1 MITRWK
7 IFLLMI
13 MIGKNGKSNN
23 TNNSMIL
30 LIDSDFDL
38 SKIKTIKKDF
48 HYNQII
54 SFDYNSHKNL
64 NLGSIEHET
73 SDKFITQENTNEIQ
87 NHLYIFSKWYDVK
100 SIQKYF
106 MIGDLNIGQLL
117 QEQFIDYMIKFL
129 KKFFEFKKIHE
140 KFPNSTFISSGILY
154 EISAIFSS
162 NVQKIDTDE
171 EVNYDF
177 VHDKVRIDLNLGKNK
192 INFSLSSSKYKK
204 IKHFSEKFT
213 QSLFEPKATPNS
225 RNVLLVELS
234 TEIYQNLLEESRN
247 HNVNL
252 IQFGIRRPAIWSMNT
267 FKIIKNS
274 KCGIIT
280 PDSLID
286 SKLKIKIQEQKNLIT
301 NQISDLYKQDE
312 ILSKYFSYDGYSFW
326 HTIKPII
333 QKLFEKK
340 VEEIARDIQTIK
352 TLFQRIKIDTIMVS
366 SEIGITEQIVI
377 SESKKHGIKLILL
390 QHGIYYD
397 TKEAVGTNLSK
408 GLYPIKSDKFLVW
421 GKISENNLKNIDIIE
436 PTKLKIIG
444 HPKYDSWKSISMG
457 KDSSSVLLTLT
468 GPEHMFIQGHQI
480 SNIIKFENHV
490 EQICRTVVAMKKKLI
505 IKIHPS
511 FHVFDFSEMI
521 KKISSDIEVISTG
534 SIMELINSC
543 DIMIA
548 TNYTTA
554 ILESYLLQKPVICL
568 PIIDYNLGIPTLFDF
583 NAETNISIEKLQ
595 MTLEK
600 LLHDKNFKNK
610 IIQRQNE
617 FIENYLA
624 NYGSSSKKLL
634 EYIETI

>member
-23 TNNSMIL
+23 TNSSVIL

-38 SKIKTIKKDF
+38 SKIKSIKKDF
-48 HYNQII
+48 QYDKVI

-64 NLGSIEHET
+64 NLENTKHEI
-73 SDKFITQENTNEIQ
+73 SDEFIKQKETNEIQ
-87 NHLYIFSKWYDVK
+87 NYLYTFSKWYDVK

-106 MIGDLNIGQLL
+106 MIEDLNIGQLL

-154 EISAIFSS
+154 KISAIFSS
-162 NVQKIDTDE
+162 NVQKIDTDD

-234 TEIYQNLLEESRN
+234 TEIYQNLLEESRR

-252 IQFGIRRPAIWSMNT
+252 IQFGIRRPAIWNMNT

-286 SKLKIKIQEQKNLIT
+286 SELKIKIQEQKNLIT
-301 NQISDLYKQDE
+301 NQISDLYKQNE

-326 HTIKPII
+326 YTIKPII

-352 TLFQRIKIDTIMVS
+352 ILFQRIKIDTIMIS

-397 TKEAVGTNLSK
+397 TKEAIETNLSK

-444 HPKYDSWKSISMG
+444 HPKYDSWKSISMS

-490 EQICRTVVAMKKKLI
+490 EQICRAVIAMKKKLI

-543 DIMIA
+543 DVMIA
-548 TNYTTA
+548 TNHTTA
-554 ILESYLLQKPVICL
+554 ILESYLLQKPVIYL

-583 NAETNISIEKLQ
+583 NEETNISIEKLQ

-600 LLHDKNFKNK
+600 LLCDKNFKNK
-610 IIQRQNE
+610 TIQRQNE
-617 FIENYLA
+617 FVENYLTDHE
-624 NYGSSSKKLL
+624 NSSKKLL

>member
-1 MITRWK
+1 
-7 IFLLMI
+7 

-129 KKFFEFKKIHE
+129 KKFFEFKKIYE

-162 NVQKIDTDE
+162 NVQKIDTDK

-177 VHDKVRIDLNLGKNK
+177 VHDNVRIDLNLGKNK

-340 VEEIARDIQTIK
+340 VEEIARNIQTIK
-352 TLFQRIKIDTIMVS
+352 ILFQRIKIDTIMIS

-397 TKEAVGTNLSK
+397 TKEAVETNLSK

-490 EQICRTVVAMKKKLI
+490 EQICRTVIAMKKKLI

-568 PIIDYNLGIPTLFDF
+568 PIIDYNLGTPTLFDF

-610 IIQRQNE
+610 TIQRQNE
-617 FIENYLA
+617 FVENYLIDRE
-624 NYGSSSKKLL
+624 NSSKKLL

>member
-1 MITRWK
+1 MIKRWK

-23 TNNSMIL
+23 TNSSVIL

-38 SKIKTIKKDF
+38 SKIKSIKKDF
-48 HYNQII
+48 QYDKVI

-64 NLGSIEHET
+64 NLENTKHEI
-73 SDKFITQENTNEIQ
+73 SDEFIKQKETNEIQ
-87 NHLYIFSKWYDVK
+87 NYLYTFSKWYDVK

-106 MIGDLNIGQLL
+106 MIEDLNIGQLL

-154 EISAIFSS
+154 KISAIFSS
-162 NVQKIDTDE
+162 NVQKIDTDD

-234 TEIYQNLLEESRN
+234 TEIYQNLLEESRR

-252 IQFGIRRPAIWSMNT
+252 IQFGIRRPAIWNMNT

-286 SKLKIKIQEQKNLIT
+286 SELKIKIQEQKNLIT
-301 NQISDLYKQDE
+301 NQISDLYKQNE

-326 HTIKPII
+326 YTIKPII

-352 TLFQRIKIDTIMVS
+352 ILFQRIKIDTIMIS

-397 TKEAVGTNLSK
+397 TKEAIETNLSK

-444 HPKYDSWKSISMG
+444 HPKYDSWKSISMS

-490 EQICRTVVAMKKKLI
+490 EHICRAVIAMKKKLI

-543 DIMIA
+543 DVMIA
-548 TNYTTA
+548 TNHTTA
-554 ILESYLLQKPVICL
+554 ILESYLLQKPVIYL

-583 NAETNISIEKLQ
+583 NEETNISIEKLQ

-600 LLHDKNFKNK
+600 LLCDKNFKNK
-610 IIQRQNE
+610 TIQRQNE
-617 FIENYLA
+617 FVENYLTDHE
-624 NYGSSSKKLL
+624 NSSKKLL

>member
-13 MIGKNGKSNN
+13 MIGKNGKSN
-23 TNNSMIL
+23 SISKSAIL
-30 LIDSDFDL
+30 LIDSDSNL
-38 SKIKTIKKDF
+38 SKIKTTKKDF
-48 HYNQII
+48 HWNKII
-54 SFDYNSHKNL
+54 SFDYDSHKNL
-64 NLGSIEHET
+64 NLENIEHET
-73 SDKFITQENTNEIQ
+73 SDEFITQEETNEIQ
-87 NHLYIFSKWYDVK
+87 NHLYTFSKWYDVK

-106 MIGDLNIGQLL
+106 MIEDLNIGQLL

-213 QSLFEPKATPNS
+213 QSLFEPKDTPNS

-234 TEIYQNLLEESRN
+234 TEIYQNLLEESTN

-312 ILSKYFSYDGYSFW
+312 ILSKYFSYKGYSFW

-340 VEEIARDIQTIK
+340 VEEISRNIQTIK
-352 TLFQRIKIDTIMVS
+352 TLFQRIKIDTIMIS

-490 EQICRTVVAMKKKLI
+490 EQICRTVIAMEKKLI

-521 KKISSDIEVISTG
+521 KKISSDIEIISTG
-534 SIMELINSC
+534 SIMELINSS

-548 TNYTTA
+548 TNHTTA

-568 PIIDYNLGIPTLFDF
+568 PIIDYNLGTPTLFDF
-583 NAETNISIEKLQ
+583 NAETNISIKNLQ

-600 LLHDKNFKNK
+600 LLHDMNFKNK
-610 IIQRQNE
+610 TIQRQNE
-617 FIENYLA
+617 FVENYLTDRE
-624 NYGSSSKKLL
+624 NSSKKLL

>member
-13 MIGKNGKSNN
+13 MIGKNGKSNSISKS
-23 TNNSMIL
+23 TIL
-30 LIDSDFDL
+30 LIDSDSNL
-38 SKIKTIKKDF
+38 SKIKTTKKDF
-48 HYNQII
+48 HWNKII
-54 SFDYNSHKNL
+54 SFDYDSHKNL
-64 NLGSIEHET
+64 NLENIEHET
-73 SDKFITQENTNEIQ
+73 SDEFITQEETNEIQ
-87 NHLYIFSKWYDVK
+87 NHLYTFSKWYDVK

-106 MIGDLNIGQLL
+106 MVGDLNIGQLL

-129 KKFFEFKKIHE
+129 KKFFEFKKIYE

-234 TEIYQNLLEESRN
+234 TEIYQNLLDESRN
-247 HNVNL
+247 YNVNL

-286 SKLKIKIQEQKNLIT
+286 SKLKIKIQEQENLIT

-312 ILSKYFSYDGYSFW
+312 ILFKYFSYDGYSFW

-352 TLFQRIKIDTIMVS
+352 TLFQRIKIDTIMIS

-421 GKISENNLKNIDIIE
+421 GKISENNLKNISIIE

-521 KKISSDIEVISTG
+521 KKISSDIEIISTG

-595 MTLEK
+595 MSLEK

-610 IIQRQNE
+610 TIQRQDE
-617 FIENYLA
+617 FVKNYLTERE
-624 NYGSSSKKLL
+624 NSSKKLL

>member
-23 TNNSMIL
+23 TNSSVIL

-38 SKIKTIKKDF
+38 SKIKSIKKDF
-48 HYNQII
+48 QYDKVI

-64 NLGSIEHET
+64 NLENTKHEI
-73 SDKFITQENTNEIQ
+73 SDEFIKQKETNEIQ
-87 NHLYIFSKWYDVK
+87 NYLYTFSKWYDVK

-106 MIGDLNIGQLL
+106 MIEDLNIGQLL

-154 EISAIFSS
+154 KISAIFSS
-162 NVQKIDTDE
+162 NVQKIDTDD

-234 TEIYQNLLEESRN
+234 TEIYQNLLEESRR

-252 IQFGIRRPAIWSMNT
+252 IQFGIRRPAIWNMNT

-286 SKLKIKIQEQKNLIT
+286 SELKIKIQEQKNLIT
-301 NQISDLYKQDE
+301 NQISDLYKQNE

-352 TLFQRIKIDTIMVS
+352 ILFQRIKIDTIMIS

-397 TKEAVGTNLSK
+397 TKEAIETNLSK

-421 GKISENNLKNIDIIE
+421 GKISENNLKNISIIE

-521 KKISSDIEVISTG
+521 KKISSDIEIISTG

-610 IIQRQNE
+610 TIQRQDE
-617 FIENYLA
+617 FVKNYLTERE
-624 NYGSSSKKLL
+624 NSSKKLL

>member
-87 NHLYIFSKWYDVK
+87 NHLYIFSKWYDAK

-129 KKFFEFKKIHE
+129 KKFFEFKKIYE

-340 VEEIARDIQTIK
+340 VEEIARNIQTIK
-352 TLFQRIKIDTIMVS
+352 TLFQRIKIDTIMIS

-397 TKEAVGTNLSK
+397 TKEAVETNLSK

-490 EQICRTVVAMKKKLI
+490 EQICRTVIAMKKKLI

-610 IIQRQNE
+610 TIQRQNE
-617 FIENYLA
+617 FVENYLIDRE
-624 NYGSSSKKLL
+624 NSSKKLL

>member
-7 IFLLMI
+7 IFLLII

-23 TNNSMIL
+23 TNNSVIL

-38 SKIKTIKKDF
+38 SKIENVKKDF
-48 HYNQII
+48 HCNQII
-54 SFDYNSHKNL
+54 SFDYNSYKNL

-73 SDKFITQENTNEIQ
+73 SDEFITQEETNEIQ
-87 NHLYIFSKWYDVK
+87 NHLYTFSKWYDVK

-106 MIGDLNIGQLL
+106 MVGDLNIGQLL

-129 KKFFEFKKIHE
+129 KKFFEFKKIYE

-154 EISAIFSS
+154 EISTIFSS

-213 QSLFEPKATPNS
+213 QYLFEPKATPNS

-352 TLFQRIKIDTIMVS
+352 TLFQRIKIDTIMIS

-397 TKEAVGTNLSK
+397 TKEAVETNLSK

-490 EQICRTVVAMKKKLI
+490 EQICRTVIAMKKKLI

-511 FHVFDFSEMI
+511 FHVFDFNKMI

-534 SIMELINSC
+534 NIAELINSS
-543 DIMIA
+543 DVVIA
-548 TNYTTA
+548 TNHTTA

-568 PIIDYNLGIPTLFDF
+568 PIIDYNLGVPTLFDF
-583 NAETNISIEKLQ
+583 NSETNISIEKFQ
-595 MTLEK
+595 MTFEK
-600 LLHDKNFKNK
+600 LISDKNFKNK
-610 IIQRQNE
+610 IIHSQNE
-617 FIENYLA
+617 FVENYLI
-624 NYGSSSKKLL
+624 NHGNSSKKLL

>member
-129 KKFFEFKKIHE
+129 KKFFEFKKIYE

-234 TEIYQNLLEESRN
+234 TEIYQNFLEESRN
-247 HNVNL
+247 HDVNL

-340 VEEIARDIQTIK
+340 VEEIARNIQTIK
-352 TLFQRIKIDTIMVS
+352 TLFQRIKIDTIMIS

-397 TKEAVGTNLSK
+397 TKEAVETNLSK
-408 GLYPIKSDKFLVW
+408 GLYPIESDKFLVW

-490 EQICRTVVAMKKKLI
+490 EQICRTVIAMKKKLI

-534 SIMELINSC
+534 SIMELINSS

-583 NAETNISIEKLQ
+583 NADMFISIEKVQ

-600 LLHDKNFKNK
+600 LMCDKEFKNK
-610 IIQRQNE
+610 TIQRQNKFVE
-617 FIENYLA
+617 YYLS
-624 NYGSSSKKLL
+624 NHGNSSKKLL
-634 EYIETI
+634 EYIKTM

>member
-7 IFLLMI
+7 IFLLRI
-13 MIGKNGKSNN
+13 MTGKNGKANN
-23 TNNSMIL
+23 FNNSTIL

-38 SKIKTIKKDF
+38 SKIKTITKDF
-48 HYNQII
+48 HCDKII

-64 NLGSIEHET
+64 NLENIEHQT
-73 SDKFITQENTNEIQ
+73 SDEFITQENTNEIQ
-87 NHLYIFSKWYDVK
+87 NHLYTFSKWHHEK
-100 SIQKYF
+100 SIQKFF
-106 MIGDLNIGQLL
+106 MIEGLNIGQLL
-117 QEQFIDYMIKFL
+117 QEQFIDYMVKFL

-140 KFPNSTFISSGILY
+140 KFPNSLFISSGILY

-162 NVQKIDTDE
+162 NVQKIDTDV
-171 EVNYDF
+171 EVNYDL
-177 VHDKVRIDLNLGKNK
+177 VQDKVHMDLNLGKNH
-192 INFSLSSSKYKK
+192 INISLSSSKYKK

-490 EQICRTVVAMKKKLI
+490 EQICRTVIAMKKKLI

-543 DIMIA
+543 DVMIA

-583 NAETNISIEKLQ
+583 NADMIISIEKVQ

-600 LLHDKNFKNK
+600 LMCDKEFKNK
-610 IIQRQNE
+610 TIQRQNKFVE
-617 FIENYLA
+617 YYLS
-624 NYGSSSKKLL
+624 NHGNSSKKLL
-634 EYIETI
+634 EYIKTM

>member
-13 MIGKNGKSNN
+13 MIGKNGKSN
-23 TNNSMIL
+23 SISESAIL
-30 LIDSDFDL
+30 LIDSDSNL
-38 SKIKTIKKDF
+38 SKIKTTKKDF

-54 SFDYNSHKNL
+54 SFDYDSHKNL
-64 NLGSIEHET
+64 NLENIEHET
-73 SDKFITQENTNEIQ
+73 SDEFITQEETNEIQ
-87 NHLYIFSKWYDVK
+87 NHLYTFSKWYDVK

-106 MIGDLNIGQLL
+106 MVGDLNIGQLL

-213 QSLFEPKATPNS
+213 QYLFEPKATPNS

-234 TEIYQNLLEESRN
+234 TEIYQNLLEGSRN

-252 IQFGIRRPAIWSMNT
+252 IQFGIRRPAIWNMNT

-274 KCGIIT
+274 KCGVIT

-301 NQISDLYKQDE
+301 NQISDLHKQDE

-333 QKLFEKK
+333 QKLFEKRI
-340 VEEIARDIQTIK
+340 EQIARDIQTIRM
-352 TLFQRIKIDTIMVS
+352 LFQRIKIDTIMIS

-377 SESKKHGIKLILL
+377 SETKKHGIKLVLL

-397 TKEAVGTNLSK
+397 TKEAIETNISK

-444 HPKYDSWKSISMG
+444 HPKYDSWKPASID
-457 KDSSSVLLTLT
+457 KDSSRVLLTLT

-490 EQICRTVVAMKKKLI
+490 EEICKTIIGMKKKLI

-511 FHVFDFSEMI
+511 FHVFDFNKMI

-534 SIMELINSC
+534 NIAELINSS
-543 DIMIA
+543 DVVIA
-548 TNYTTA
+548 TNHTTA

-568 PIIDYNLGIPTLFDF
+568 PIIDYNLGVPTLFDF
-583 NAETNISIEKLQ
+583 NSETNISIKKFQTTFEKLIS
-595 MTLEK
+595 
-600 LLHDKNFKNK
+600 DKNFKNK
-610 IIQRQNE
+610 IIHRQNE
-617 FIENYLA
+617 FVENYLI
-624 NYGSSSKKLL
+624 NHGNSSKKLL
-634 EYIETI
+634 EYIQTI

>member
-1 MITRWK
+1 MITKWK

-13 MIGKNGKSNN
+13 MTGKNGKSDN
-23 TNNSMIL
+23 TKDSVIL

-64 NLGSIEHET
+64 NLENIEHQI
-73 SDKFITQENTNEIQ
+73 SDEFITQEDTNKIQ
-87 NHLYIFSKWYDVK
+87 DHLYTFSKWYYEK
-100 SIQKYF
+100 SIRKFF
-106 MIGDLNIGQLL
+106 MIDDLNIGQLL

-129 KKFFEFKKIHE
+129 KKFFEFKKIYE
-140 KFPNSTFISSGILY
+140 KFPNSLFISSGILY

-162 NVQKIDTDE
+162 NIQKIDTDV

-177 VHDKVRIDLNLGKNK
+177 VHDKVRIDLNLGKNR

-213 QSLFEPKATPNS
+213 QSLFKPKTTSNS

-234 TEIYQNLLEESRN
+234 TERYQKLLEESRN
-247 HNVNL
+247 HNINL
-252 IQFGIRRPAIWSMNT
+252 IQFGIRRPAIWNMNT
-267 FKIIKNS
+267 FKIIKNT

-280 PDSLID
+280 SDSLIN

-301 NQISDLYKQDE
+301 KQISELYQHDE
-312 ILSKYFSYDGYSFW
+312 ILSQYFSYEGYSFW
-326 HTIKPII
+326 CAIKPII
-333 QKLFEKK
+333 QKLFEKRI
-340 VEEIARDIQTIK
+340 EHIARDIQTIK
-352 TLFQRIKIDTIMVS
+352 ALFQKITIDTAVIS

-377 SESKKHGIKLILL
+377 NESKKHGIKLALL
-390 QHGIYYD
+390 QHGMYYD
-397 TKEAVGTNLSK
+397 TKEAKETNLSK
-408 GLYPIKSDKFLVW
+408 GLYPVKSDKFLIW
-421 GKISENNLKNIDIIE
+421 GKVSESDSKNNGFIE

-444 HPKYDSWKSISMG
+444 HPGYDSWKSTSIH
-457 KDSSSVLLTLT
+457 KDTSCVLLALS
-468 GPEHMFIQGHQI
+468 GPDHMFIQGHQV
-480 SNIIKFENHV
+480 SDIIKFEKQL
-490 EQICRTVVAMKKKLI
+490 EQICKIVTSMKKKLI
-505 IKIHPS
+505 IKVHPS
-511 FHVFDFSEMI
+511 FSAFDFSEMI

-543 DIMIA
+543 DVMIA

-583 NAETNISIEKLQ
+583 NADMIISIEKVQ

-600 LLHDKNFKNK
+600 LMCDKEFKNK
-610 IIQRQNE
+610 TIQRQNKFVE
-617 FIENYLA
+617 YYLS
-624 NYGSSSKKLL
+624 NHGNSSKKLL
-634 EYIETI
+634 EYIKTM

>member
-13 MIGKNGKSNN
+13 MIGKNGKSNSISKS
-23 TNNSMIL
+23 TIL
-30 LIDSDFDL
+30 LIDSDSNL
-38 SKIKTIKKDF
+38 SKIKTTKKDF
-48 HYNQII
+48 HWNKII
-54 SFDYNSHKNL
+54 SFDYDSHKNL
-64 NLGSIEHET
+64 NLENIEHET
-73 SDKFITQENTNEIQ
+73 SDEFITQEETNEIQ
-87 NHLYIFSKWYDVK
+87 NHLYTFSKWYDVK

-106 MIGDLNIGQLL
+106 MVGDLNIGQLL

-129 KKFFEFKKIHE
+129 KKFFEFKKIYE

-247 HNVNL
+247 YNVNL

-286 SKLKIKIQEQKNLIT
+286 SKLKIKIQEQENLIT

-352 TLFQRIKIDTIMVS
+352 TLFQRIKIDTIMIS

-421 GKISENNLKNIDIIE
+421 GKIPENNLKNISIIE

-521 KKISSDIEVISTG
+521 KKISSDIEIISTG

-595 MTLEK
+595 TTLEK

-610 IIQRQNE
+610 TIQRQDE
-617 FIENYLA
+617 FVKNYLTERE
-624 NYGSSSKKLL
+624 NSSKKLL

>member
-23 TNNSMIL
+23 TNNSVIL

-129 KKFFEFKKIHE
+129 KKFFEFKKIYE
-140 KFPNSTFISSGILY
+140 KFPNSAFISSGILY

-213 QSLFEPKATPNS
+213 QYLFEPKATPNS

-234 TEIYQNLLEESRN
+234 TEIYQNLLEGSRN

-252 IQFGIRRPAIWSMNT
+252 IQFGIRRPAIWNMNT

-274 KCGIIT
+274 KCGVIT

-340 VEEIARDIQTIK
+340 VEEIARNIQTIK
-352 TLFQRIKIDTIMVS
+352 TLFQRIKIDTIMIS

-397 TKEAVGTNLSK
+397 TKEAVETNLSK

-468 GPEHMFIQGHQI
+468 GPEHMLIQGHQI

-490 EQICRTVVAMKKKLI
+490 EQICRTVIAMKKKLI

-548 TNYTTA
+548 TNHTTA

-568 PIIDYNLGIPTLFDF
+568 PIIDYNLGTPTLFDF

-610 IIQRQNE
+610 TLQRQNE
-617 FIENYLA
+617 FVENYLTDRE
-624 NYGSSSKKLL
+624 NSSKKLL

>member
-1 MITRWK
+1 
-7 IFLLMI
+7 MI
-13 MIGKNGKSNN
+13 MIGKNGKSN
-23 TNNSMIL
+23 SISKSAIL
-30 LIDSDFDL
+30 LIDTDSNL
-38 SKIKTIKKDF
+38 SKIKTTKKDF
-48 HYNQII
+48 HWNKII
-54 SFDYNSHKNL
+54 SFDYDSHKNL
-64 NLGSIEHET
+64 NLENIEHET
-73 SDKFITQENTNEIQ
+73 SDEFITQEETNEIQ
-87 NHLYIFSKWYDVK
+87 NHLYTFSKWYDVK

-106 MIGDLNIGQLL
+106 MVGDLNIGQLL

-247 HNVNL
+247 YNVNL
-252 IQFGIRRPAIWSMNT
+252 MQFGIRRPAIWSMNT

-352 TLFQRIKIDTIMVS
+352 TLFQRIKIDTIMIS

-421 GKISENNLKNIDIIE
+421 GKISENNLKNIGIIE

-521 KKISSDIEVISTG
+521 KKISSDIEIISTG

-610 IIQRQNE
+610 TIQRQDE
-617 FIENYLA
+617 FVKNYLTERE
-624 NYGSSSKKLL
+624 NSSKKLL